1 MFEKQYAQA
10 NIYLGI
16 TLFRRSDDGIYDED
30 FIEDR
35 RKGLEI
41 FVNK

>member
-1 MFEKQYAQA
+1 MES
-10 NIYLGI
+10 I
-16 TLFRRSDDGIYDED
+16 LFVILIRQDDGIYDED